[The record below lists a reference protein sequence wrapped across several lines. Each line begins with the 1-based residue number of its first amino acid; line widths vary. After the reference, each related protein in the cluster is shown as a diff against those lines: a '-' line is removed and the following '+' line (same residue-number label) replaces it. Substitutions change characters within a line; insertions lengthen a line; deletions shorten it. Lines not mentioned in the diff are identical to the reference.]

1 MDLNNPAIKLC
12 LDGSR
17 AEFAG
22 WPNEARALYLQ
33 AWQAARDDFE
43 ACVAAHYVARFQD
56 DPQVGLQW
64 NQEALTRAEAVG
76 DERVRSFY
84 PSLYVNLGRAYER
97 LGNWAE
103 AQRYYK
109 LAAELG
115 LVHQAEQ
122 LGANI
127 ELRY

>member
-1 MDLNNPAIKLC
+1 MDLNNPVIKLC
-12 LDGSR
+12 LGGSR

-22 WPNEARALYLQ
+22 RPDEARALYLQ

-43 ACVAAHYVARFQD
+43 ACVAAHYMARFQE
-56 DPQVGLQW
+56 DPQMDLQW
-64 NQEALTRAEAVG
+64 NQEALIRAEAVG

-84 PSLYVNLGRAYER
+84 PSLYVNLGRAHER

-103 AQRYYK
+103 ARRYYQ

-115 LVHQAEQ
+115 LVHQTE
-122 LGANI
+122 
-127 ELRY
+127 